1 MNKPPRKWYRLD
13 NAGLMYSSL
22 QQERYSA
29 IYRISAVMEQPV
41 DTQALQRAIDK
52 TMPRFPTFSVRMRR
66 GLFWYYFEP
75 NDAPGPFVKKDIS
88 DPCQPIRYN
97 EDNGWLV
104 RFYAYK
110 HRISIECFH
119 ALADGAG
126 SLTFFRTLLAV
137 YLREIGIDVSSGG
150 GVLDINEPPR
160 PEELE
165 DAYARYAAPRTF
177 WRAPRYKAAYQNVGT
192 PEPFYTFHV
201 TMGFVPVDQLH
212 AKAREYGASIT
223 EYLSAVLIWAI
234 LEKQKQEKPYRER
247 PVALA
252 VPVNLRGM
260 FPSET
265 LRNFIITVRPVIDPA
280 LGDYTFP
287 EIVAQVHHYLRLHA
301 TRQELRAMITGN
313 VRVQSNRLLQ
323 LVPVFIKNPVILL
336 NYRLR
341 GTRPYSATFTNPG
354 VFKVPAA
361 MQPHIRHMEVVLG
374 QATIPRV
381 HCASISYGNQMEITF
396 AGTLK
401 ETDTEREFF
410 RFLVREG
417 LPVHVESNRTE

>member
-1 MNKPPRKWYRLD
+1 M
-13 NAGLMYSSL
+13 
-22 QQERYSA
+22 
-29 IYRISAVMEQPV
+29 
-41 DTQALQRAIDK
+41 
-52 TMPRFPTFSVRMRR
+52 
-66 GLFWYYFEP
+66 
-75 NDAPGPFVKKDIS
+75 
-88 DPCQPIRYN
+88 
-97 EDNGWLV
+97 
-104 RFYAYK
+104 
-110 HRISIECFH
+110 
-119 ALADGAG
+119 
-126 SLTFFRTLLAV
+126 
-137 YLREIGIDVSSGG
+137 
-150 GVLDINEPPR
+150 
-160 PEELE
+160 
-165 DAYARYAAPRTF
+165 
-177 WRAPRYKAAYQNVGT
+177 
-192 PEPFYTFHV
+192 
-201 TMGFVPVDQLH
+201 
-212 AKAREYGASIT
+212 
-223 EYLSAVLIWAI
+223 
-234 LEKQKQEKPYRER
+234 
-247 PVALA
+247 
-252 VPVNLRGM
+252 PVNLRGM